1 MFEFWSCISEHC
13 HEVFF
18 FNELTNFTQ
27 EKYRRT
33 LDLIKNSFCL
43 KAELRFGVDLG
54 KFLFFS

>member
-13 HEVFF
+13 HEVVF